1 MTSGSISRSLR
12 CKTNAARVA
21 RPLFL
26 CEAHEPLQRGGAQS
40 GGRAR
45 NGCDEGRLC
54 AGLAHAYHHLN
65 FAWNGR
71 KKTMAEADAQFS
83 LNENFPRPSES
94 GFCFNRYWSKRC
106 LKCLVGGKNH
116 RP

>member
-1 MTSGSISRSLR
+1 MPRFTGRTSANGRGETDADLVGESDRR
-12 CKTNAARVA
+12 GRGKAREV
-21 RPLFL
+21 
-26 CEAHEPLQRGGAQS
+26 
-40 GGRAR
+40 
-45 NGCDEGRLC
+45 CDEGRLC
-54 AGLAHAYHHLN
+54 AGLAHAYHHMN

-71 KKTMAEADAQFS
+71 KKTMVEADSKFS

-106 LKCLVGGKNH
+106 LKFLAGGKNH